1 MIKKFS
7 IMVIICTLALSCTA
21 AVHAESD
28 KATYRSSDA
37 FNINANDGSNHWLW
51 QYYNVTENTYS
62 NMTMKHQ
69 DEHDADGSYPDYWLL
84 PNPYAS
90 GDANNHSVC
99 AAVGKE
105 IMRGDYF
112 GPDND
117 PSGKPIKYAAVKT
130 FIVPADGTVT
140 LTHNIFKNI
149 EAGQSRAKIMLN
161 DKQIWPAEGW
171 ALSEYNGG
179 FPDYPQDG
187 VVTDVSRGDLI
198 RFVFYNQYE
207 ADLGNGETGGR
218 YNGGGKWDPV
228 VTIGSDSP
236 IVEYS
241 ALTKSY
247 ISSEAFTLDKNDG
260 SNHWLWQSYDV
271 HNNKYI
277 TMTEKIQEGEN
288 DPARWR
294 VMVHNGNGD
303 ESQVA
308 VGAQMM
314 WPDNLEISADVTK
327 VTDEAKGQTRAAVK
341 TFIVPAD
348 GTVTL
353 TNNMMV
359 SPAAEDNGKT
369 VSAFRNSQGGR
380 SRAKIMLND
389 KQIWPKEG
397 WALSEW
403 NGGFSSYPSGGL
415 VVQVK
420 QGDAIRFVFYN
431 QYEAKISDTET
442 GGRYCG
448 GGHWDPI
455 VTLKSYSLAD
465 GEMFGEAQ
473 AFYSDTTKL
482 LTATIPVHN
491 TGKDSVRMR
500 PILAMNNAHR
510 NAESNLFIADE
521 LEKVSVGNN
530 TELAAGKTEILSVA
544 IDLSDYNLDETNYIF
559 SLMLWES
566 TEGMKPLMKKAC
578 FYDIK

>member
-90 GDANNHSVC
+90 GDANNHTVC

-112 GPDND
+112 GPEKD

-130 FIVPADGTVT
+130 FIVPADGTAT

-149 EAGQSRAKIMLN
+149 EGGHSRAKIMLN
-161 DKQIWPAEGW
+161 DRQIWPA
-171 ALSEYNGG
+171 
-179 FPDYPQDG
+179 
-187 VVTDVSRGDLI
+187 
-198 RFVFYNQYE
+198 
-207 ADLGNGETGGR
+207 
-218 YNGGGKWDPV
+218 
-228 VTIGSDSP
+228 
-236 IVEYS
+236 
-241 ALTKSY
+241 
-247 ISSEAFTLDKNDG
+247 
-260 SNHWLWQSYDV
+260 
-271 HNNKYI
+271 
-277 TMTEKIQEGEN
+277 
-288 DPARWR
+288 
-294 VMVHNGNGD
+294 
-303 ESQVA
+303 
-308 VGAQMM
+308 
-314 WPDNLEISADVTK
+314 
-327 VTDEAKGQTRAAVK
+327 
-341 TFIVPAD
+341 
-348 GTVTL
+348 
-353 TNNMMV
+353 
-359 SPAAEDNGKT
+359 
-369 VSAFRNSQGGR
+369 
-380 SRAKIMLND
+380 
-389 KQIWPKEG
+389 EG

-403 NGGFSSYPSGGL
+403 NGGFSSYPSDGLMAQVKQGDAIRFVFYNQYEAKISDTEIGGRYNGGGKWDPVIRL
-415 VVQVK
+415 TAKNGFRDKYKKSYTSSEAFTLEKNDGSNHWLWQYYNVTENTYSNMTMKHQDEHDADGSYPDYWLLPNPYASGDANNHTVCAAVGKEIMRGDYFGPEKDPSGKPIKYAAVKTFIVPADGTATLTHNIFKNIEGGHSRAKIMLNDRQIWPAEGWALSEWNGGFSSYPSDGLMAQVK

-442 GGRYCG
+442 GDRYCG